1 MDVQVDVDTAVVT
14 APRAQLVERRG
25 HPVIQLRRTV
35 ELHEA
40 LSSLAALGV
49 RKLGYRFRFYDDGA
63 AHTRFTCRRGA
74 GHDKSALPA
83 IEAARQRLGEL
94 LEAAIRE
101 AAEEVVGLDKEVRFD
116 CEVVFKPTT
125 GSWQLSGRGTAYV
138 VDPEFFDVGL
148 ALD

>member
-1 MDVQVDVDTAVVT
+1 MKVDVDNGVAI
-14 APRAQLVERRG
+14 APRAQLTEHRG
-25 HPVIQLRRTV
+25 QPVIQVRRTV

-49 RKLGYRFRFYDDGA
+49 RKLGCRFVLFDDGT

-74 GHDKSALPA
+74 GCDKSALPA

-101 AAEEVVGLDKEVRFD
+101 AAEEVVGVDKEVRYD

-125 GSWQLSGRGTAYV
+125 GSWQLSGRGTAYA
-138 VDPEFFDVGL
+138 VDPGFFDVGL

>member
-1 MDVQVDVDTAVVT
+1 MDVQIDVNNGVAT

-25 HPVIQLRRTV
+25 QPVIQVRRTV

-49 RKLGYRFRFYDDGA
+49 RKLGCRFVLFDDGT

-74 GHDKSALPA
+74 GRDKSALPA

-94 LEAAIRE
+94 LEAAIRD
-101 AAEEVVGLDKEVRFD
+101 AAEEFVGFD
-116 CEVVFKPTT
+116 RELIYECEAVFSPST
-125 GSWQLSGRGTAYV
+125 GSWQLSGHGTMYEV
-138 VDPEFFDVGL
+138 VPEFFGVGL

>member
-1 MDVQVDVDTAVVT
+1 MDVQTMVDGSVAT

-25 HPVIQLRRTV
+25 RPVIEIHRTP
-35 ELHEA
+35 ELDDA

-49 RKLGYRFRFYDDGA
+49 RKLGCRFVLFDDGTG
-63 AHTRFTCRRGA
+63 HTRLTCRRGA
-74 GHDKSALPA
+74 GRDKSALPA

-101 AAEEVVGLDKEVRFD
+101 AAEEFVGVDKEVRYD
-116 CEVVFKPTT
+116 CEAIFRPST
-125 GSWQLSGRGTAYV
+125 GWWQLSGRGTAYA

>member
-1 MDVQVDVDTAVVT
+1 MNVDVDNGLAI
-14 APRAQLVERRG
+14 APRARLVERRG
-25 HPVIQLRRTV
+25 QPVIQVRRTV

-49 RKLGYRFRFYDDGA
+49 RKLGCRFVLFDDGT

-74 GHDKSALPA
+74 GRDKSALPA

-101 AAEEVVGLDKEVRFD
+101 AAEEFVGVDKEVRYD
-116 CEVVFKPTT
+116 CEAIFRPST
-125 GSWQLSGRGTAYV
+125 GSWQLSGRGTAYA

>member
-1 MDVQVDVDTAVVT
+1 MNVDVDNGVAI

-25 HPVIQLRRTV
+25 QPVIQLRRTV

-63 AHTRFTCRRGA
+63 VFREFTARRGA
-74 GHDKSALPA
+74 GRDKSALPA
-83 IEAARQRLGEL
+83 IKAARQRLGEL
-94 LEAAIRE
+94 LEAAISE
-101 AAEEVVGLDKEVRFD
+101 AAEEFVGFD
-116 CEVVFKPTT
+116 RELLYECEAAFSPSTR
-125 GSWQLSGRGTAYV
+125 SWQLSGRGTAYA